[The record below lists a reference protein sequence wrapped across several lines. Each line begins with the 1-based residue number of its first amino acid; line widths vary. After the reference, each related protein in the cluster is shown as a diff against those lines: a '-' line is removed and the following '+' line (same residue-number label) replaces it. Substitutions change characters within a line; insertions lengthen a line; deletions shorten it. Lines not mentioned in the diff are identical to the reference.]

1 MLSRIG
7 SQRIRQLVSYG
18 GVSAF
23 NVVLG
28 QSLLAV
34 FYGVLGLAPVA
45 ANVTAVAVS
54 VLPSYWATR
63 RWVWGASPNTDHRRD
78 VVLFIGLTLAG
89 LGLSSLSV
97 HLMAQRFDSTVMIN
111 AASFGAFGVVW
122 VVKFFALERLFTSPT
137 KSPSAALAG

>member
-1 MLSRIG
+1 MLSRLG
-7 SQRIRQLVSYG
+7 TQRIRQLVSYG

-23 NVVLG
+23 NVVLS
-28 QSLLAV
+28 QSLLALLHG
-34 FYGVLGLAPVA
+34 GVGLAPVA

-63 RWVWGASPNTDHRRD
+63 KWVWGASSGTDHRRD
-78 VVLFIGLTLAG
+78 LALFIGLTIVG

-97 HLMAQRFDSTVMIN
+97 HLMAQRFDSTPMIN

-122 VVKFFALERLFTSPT
+122 VAKFFVLQRLFDQPAS
-137 KSPSAALAG
+137 SALPVLAG